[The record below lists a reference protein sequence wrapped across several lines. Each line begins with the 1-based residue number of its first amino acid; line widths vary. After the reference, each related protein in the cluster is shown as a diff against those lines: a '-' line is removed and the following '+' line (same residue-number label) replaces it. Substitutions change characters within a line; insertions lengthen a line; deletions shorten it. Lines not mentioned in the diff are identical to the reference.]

1 MSLQSRLKSHM
12 KGIQLAIYCKSFD
25 RYVYAVDEP
34 LKPGEN
40 ADLAD
45 VVRRLKL
52 LSRSQTAFLKVF

>member
-1 MSLQSRLKSHM
+1 M
-12 KGIQLAIYCKSFD
+12 KGIQLAVYCKSFE